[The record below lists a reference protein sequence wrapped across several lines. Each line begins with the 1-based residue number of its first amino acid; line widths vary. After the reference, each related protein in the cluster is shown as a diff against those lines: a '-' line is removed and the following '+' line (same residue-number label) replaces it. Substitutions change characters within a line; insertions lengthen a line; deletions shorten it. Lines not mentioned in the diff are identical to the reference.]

1 MIDILKGLGAIW
13 DSHQPL
19 FCEFSQCLLSL
30 SLLPLILFSTC
41 TVAVKIQLMLLSM
54 VSALLMS
61 ESKVQPQTASLS
73 PQLFSLWMDLVC
85 LALLLRWGFLVFLLA
100 CLFFVFPQSLAWC
113 LIYSRQYLK
122 QLFR

>member
-19 FCEFSQCLLSL
+19 FCEFLQCLLSL

-54 VSALLMS
+54 VLALLMS
-61 ESKVQPQTASLS
+61 ESKVQPQTALTVSTALITVG
-73 PQLFSLWMDLVC
+73 WMDLVC
-85 LALLLRWGFLVFLLA
+85 LALLLRVGFSCFPPGL
-100 CLFFVFPQSLAWC
+100 FVFCFFPP
-113 LIYSRQYLK
+113 RV
-122 QLFR
+122 